1 MKNKLIVALDYIN
14 LEESLKFVKEVSDII
29 WGVKLRAL
37 VLEHSLDVISE
48 FKQYCNVMLD
58 FKLYDIASAM
68 DESIR
73 IHLQYGVDITTV
85 HCSSTFIPEEIYK
98 NNVIGV
104 TVLSSMK
111 QKDFSLF
118 NNDKICNVVSD
129 MVNFADRYYGGIVC
143 SPLELSGI
151 NKPNLLKICPG
162 VRPEGYTIED
172 DQSRV
177 DTPCSTINN
186 GADLIVIGR
195 PIILAK
201 DMVGATKKII
211 ENMDGDIC

>member
-1 MKNKLIVALDYIN
+1 MKNKLIVALDHIN
-14 LEESLKFVKEVSDII
+14 LDKSIKFVKEVSDII

-73 IHLQYGVDITTV
+73 MHLHHGVDITTV
-85 HCSSTFIPEEIYK
+85 HCSSMFIPENTYK

-118 NNDKICNVVSD
+118 SNDKICNVVSD
-129 MVNFADRYYGGIVC
+129 MVDFADNNYGGIVC
-143 SPLELSGI
+143 SPLELSGMG
-151 NKPNLLKICPG
+151 KPDLLKICPG
-162 VRPEGYTIED
+162 VRPEGYITED

-177 DTPCSTINN
+177 DTPCSTIKN

-195 PIILAK
+195 PILLAK

-211 ENMDGDIC
+211 ESVDGGIC